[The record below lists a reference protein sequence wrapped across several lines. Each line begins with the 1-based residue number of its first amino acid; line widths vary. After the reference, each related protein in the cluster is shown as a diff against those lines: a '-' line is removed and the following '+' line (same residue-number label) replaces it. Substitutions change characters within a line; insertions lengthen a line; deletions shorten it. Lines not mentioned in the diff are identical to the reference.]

1 MKRTLSSLVGLSLLL
16 GFGCGSDPGYELVYV
31 RSSPNI
37 SAPEDRPDLPRA
49 NVMAS
54 IEAPRKTV
62 VALQQ
67 CAERYSSTSP
77 QTSLAVLF
85 DIEVTAEGK
94 PNAVRIKDSML
105 DGNDLE
111 RCFAGEL
118 ERMSMPSAANRRN
131 VSSPSRSVVSVVQA
145 AAAPIALAPIVLVAG
160 TVTILLGITIY
171 VASEAVDAVSE
182 AQRCRAVKEQCIN
195 HCSGPAGLPAPGGG
209 RFRRCMHD
217 CMQAQ
222 GCSF

>member
-1 MKRTLSSLVGLSLLL
+1 MKRLISSLIGLTLL
-16 GFGCGSDPGYELVYV
+16 GVGCGSDPGYEVNQG
-31 RSSPNI
+31 RSLSHRVE
-37 SAPEDRPDLPRA
+37 AEERPDLPRT

-54 IEAPRKTV
+54 IEAPRKTI
-62 VALQQ
+62 VALQK
-67 CAERYSSTSP
+67 CAERYSVMST

-85 DIEVTAEGK
+85 DIEATADGK
-94 PNAVRIKDSML
+94 PNAVKVKDSML
-105 DGNDLE
+105 GGNALE
-111 RCFAGEL
+111 HCIAGEL
-118 ERMSMPSAANRRN
+118 ERMSIPSAAMKHN
-131 VSSPSRSVVSVVQA
+131 VSSQSRSVVGVVQA

-171 VASEAVDAVSE
+171 VAAEAVDAVSE

-195 HCSGPAGLPAPGGG
+195 HCSGSAGLPAPGGG